1 MIWEM
6 SAECR
11 LATEAGLIRH
21 NRQSHYMEALCME
34 YNWNN
39 QSYSGTTGLYNWLF
53 QTQNA
58 CKRFLKDY
66 YAYSLMIAK

>member
-1 MIWEM
+1 
-6 SAECR
+6 
-11 LATEAGLIRH
+11 
-21 NRQSHYMEALCME
+21 ME

-66 YAYSLMIAK
+66 YAYSLMIVK